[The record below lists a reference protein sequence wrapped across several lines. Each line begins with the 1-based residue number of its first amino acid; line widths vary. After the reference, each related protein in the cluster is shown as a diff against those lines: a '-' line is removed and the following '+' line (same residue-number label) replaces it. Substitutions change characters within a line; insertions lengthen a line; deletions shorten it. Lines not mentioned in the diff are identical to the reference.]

1 MAPPT
6 YVFMRCRRWPQA
18 PAPRRFVGN
27 SRESLVERS
36 QNKLAVHCNVTANDY
51 YFIHEK
57 SLVAFS

>member
-18 PAPRRFVGN
+18 PAHRRFVGN
-27 SRESLVERS
+27 SRESLVERP
-36 QNKLAVHCNVTANDY
+36 QNNLAVHYNVTTNNY

-57 SLVAFS
+57 SIAAFS